1 MKTAKELDEREK
13 TVSVRERA
21 AESGLPAWLIEML
34 DRLPKRLRKKTE
46 KDTLDGIFRIV
57 ASLSDARKE
66 LRNVLVRMTTMKLEE
81 LRSVILKVAKM
92 LGVDKPKEKKAP
104 EKQME

>member
-1 MKTAKELDEREK
+1 M
-13 TVSVRERA
+13 
-21 AESGLPAWLIEML
+21 IEIL